1 MMKIQCL
8 LLDVD
13 GVLTDGKLIY
23 TSSGE
28 EMKAFNA
35 QDGLGLA
42 LARRSGLRLGIITGR
57 TSPMVERRAGELKF
71 DFLRMGSSNKS
82 EAIRELMKETG
93 IDASAI
99 VYMGD
104 DLNDLG
110 AFAMIGLAIA
120 PANAVT
126 DVKNRADYIT
136 QASGGCGAVREAVEY
151 ILKREGVWNRL
162 VEDYEREIY
171 AHGQ

>member
-71 DFLRMGSSNKS
+71 DFLRM
-82 EAIRELMKETG
+82 ALFHLLHT
-93 IDASAI
+93 
-99 VYMGD
+99 
-104 DLNDLG
+104 
-110 AFAMIGLAIA
+110 
-120 PANAVT
+120 
-126 DVKNRADYIT
+126 
-136 QASGGCGAVREAVEY
+136 
-151 ILKREGVWNRL
+151 W
-162 VEDYEREIY
+162 
-171 AHGQ
+171 

>member
-1 MMKIQCL
+1 MKIQCL

-57 TSPMVERRAGELKF
+57 TSPMVERRARELNF

-99 VYMGD
+99 AYMGD

-110 AFAMIGLAIA
+110 AFAMVGLAIA

-171 AHGQ
+171 AYGQ